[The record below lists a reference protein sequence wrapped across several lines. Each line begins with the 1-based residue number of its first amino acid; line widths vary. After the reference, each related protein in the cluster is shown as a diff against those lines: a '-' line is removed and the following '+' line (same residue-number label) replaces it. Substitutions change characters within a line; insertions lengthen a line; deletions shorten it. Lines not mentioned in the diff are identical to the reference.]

1 MLNLLESGH
10 QRKLLKRWAP
20 ILESG
25 EKITSENTKTVL
37 AQVLENTRAYYASK
51 GMLMEKAAVHG
62 PKGAVQ
68 ADIAGKYTAG
78 DGVLNGDYRAPYEG
92 GKNGDYYLPN
102 VVMPIL
108 RRIFPQLIAN
118 ELVGVQPLNGPIGF
132 AMAYRPTLE
141 KNGSFGNLPD
151 GRQNEI
157 GYSPTDTRWTGLS
170 GDNEITATALSG
182 NDTGSFWNAYA
193 GNDSGKWQGAGA
205 PLGEESEYATMGETY
220 PTVTFGL
227 IKTGVEAKTRK
238 LGAHWSP
245 ELAEDMQAMH
255 GIDVE
260 KEMIN
265 ILSYEIGAEID
276 RQIITEMVKA
286 AITGGSTTTWSPI
299 SADGLDQMGRL
310 ATLLTQV
317 AIEAQQ
323 IAIRTRR
330 GNANFAVTSPKVT
343 ALLQQL
349 SMQKYTSFKNANGIP
364 SVPDTGVGALT
375 KVGLINDDNMLL
387 VRDSYAAGDYLLMGY
402 KGSHP
407 GDSGIIYCPYIPIQ
421 LAKVLQPGSFT
432 PSVGARTRY
441 GIMSNPWDARN
452 YYAFMKIDLASGWNA
467 GYEWSGKRQFIAEP
481 SAINTTLPTFT
492 PSNPDRG
499 NTITQ
504 GTLFPQA

>member
-51 GMLMEKAAVHG
+51 GMLMEAG
-62 PKGAVQ
+62 PKGVKQ
-68 ADIAGKYTAG
+68 ADRVGTYAAGN
-78 DGVLNGDYRAPYEG
+78 GVMNGDYRSPYTG
-92 GKNGDYYLPN
+92 GDRGDYYLPN

-118 ELVGVQPLNGPIGF
+118 ELVGVQPPNGPIGF
-132 AMAYRPTLE
+132 AMAYRPTLNT
-141 KNGSFGNLPD
+141 NGQFGRDKD
-151 GRQNEI
+151 GTGNEI

-170 GDNEITATALSG
+170 ADDTIAGADFPALPEEDANG
-182 NDTGSFWNAYA
+182 EYWKAYA
-193 GNDSGKWQGAGA
+193 GNDKGAWRGVGA
-205 PLGEESEYATMGETY
+205 PLGEESEYAEMGESY

-286 AITGGSTTTWSPI
+286 AITGGSTTKWSPKT
-299 SADGLDQMGRL
+299 ADGLDQMGRL

-387 VRDSYAAGDYLLMGY
+387 VRDSYAASDYILMGY

-441 GIMSNPWDARN
+441 GVMSNPWDARN
-452 YYAFMKIDLASGWNA
+452 YYAFMKVDLAAGWGE
-467 GYEWSGKRQFIAEP
+467 GYAWGDKRFFIAEP
-481 SAINTTLPTFT
+481 SPIKPKGLPGQ
-492 PSNPDRG
+492 PD
-499 NTITQ
+499 TV
-504 GTLFPQA
+504 FPQA

>member
-25 EKITSENTKTVL
+25 EKITSEQTKLVL

-51 GMLMEKAAVHG
+51 GMLMEAAPQHG
-62 PKGAVQ
+62 PRGVKQ
-68 ADIAGKYTAG
+68 ADIVGGYTAS
-78 DGVLNGDYRAPYEG
+78 DGVLNGKYGAPYTSTAAADR
-92 GKNGDYYLPN
+92 GDYYLPN

-108 RRIFPQLIAN
+108 RRIFPDLIAN

-132 AMAYRPTLE
+132 AMAYRPTYNT
-141 KNGSFGNLPD
+141 NGAFGDL
-151 GRQNEI
+151 QNGTATEI
-157 GYSPTDTRWTGLS
+157 GYNPTDTRWTGIS
-170 GDNEITATALSG
+170 GDNVALPGELGLSSMDSD
-182 NDTGSFWNAYA
+182 NTYWNAYA
-193 GNDSGKWQGAGA
+193 GNDKGKWQGTGA
-205 PLGEESEYATMGETY
+205 PLGEESEYATMGDTY

-227 IKTGVEAKTRK
+227 VKTGVEAKTRK

-265 ILSYEIGAEID
+265 ILTYEIGAEID

-286 AITGGSTTTWSPI
+286 AITGGSVTTWSPV

-349 SMQKYTSFKNANGIP
+349 SMQKYSSFKNVSGIP

-432 PSVGARTRY
+432 PSIGARTRY

-452 YYAFMKIDLASGWNA
+452 YYAFMKIDLAEGWNA
-467 GYEWSGKRQFIAEP
+467 GYTWTEKRHFINQPSPIKVTGIETEP
-481 SAINTTLPTFT
+481 TT
-492 PSNPDRG
+492 
-499 NTITQ
+499 
-504 GTLFPQA
+504 FPQA